1 MCEYV
6 AVLRVVV
13 QQFIASLRNL
23 DSRISLK
30 KKKKKIE
37 RLESKTPPLLRWR
50 FRQQHAQELRM
61 KAGWSI
67 FKTRTGSCHNNLR
80 RRTYLFAFL
89 NQKQPIPSIHR
100 ILTHMF
106 DHLSTV
112 CSFSK
117 LQQVFLFVQEVL
129 NPINCC
135 FPCVP
140 SLCIVLVTVKTRQVI
155 VSNRDWIDLW
165 VSSALEAE
173 QSSVNWKVAGL
184 ISGLQFASSFA
195 WHRTP
200 LRIHQNV
207 WVWTQIQ
214 MDFCSKLTQPGE
226 LNAHRMKGHFPIF
239 RVFFKN
245 RKKEKNTNIKKNIT
259 RKK

>member
-1 MCEYV
+1 MGER
-6 AVLRVVV
+6 AHLEVLLNVWICCCAPCCCTAIYCV
-13 QQFIASLRNL
+13 FKECWLSDL
-23 DSRISLK
+23 SLK
-30 KKKKKIE
+30 KKKEKIE

-140 SLCIVLVTVKTRQVI
+140 SLCIVFCYCENPAGHRIQQRL
-155 VSNRDWIDLW
+155 NRFMGVFGSGGRAIICQLEGCWFDLW
-165 VSSALEAE
+165 PPICIVICMTQNSTENSSERL
-173 QSSVNWKVAGL
+173 SVNSNPNGFL
-184 ISGLQFASSFA
+184 
-195 WHRTP
+195 
-200 LRIHQNV
+200 
-207 WVWTQIQ
+207 
-214 MDFCSKLTQPGE
+214 
-226 LNAHRMKGHFPIF
+226 
-239 RVFFKN
+239 
-245 RKKEKNTNIKKNIT
+245 
-259 RKK
+259 